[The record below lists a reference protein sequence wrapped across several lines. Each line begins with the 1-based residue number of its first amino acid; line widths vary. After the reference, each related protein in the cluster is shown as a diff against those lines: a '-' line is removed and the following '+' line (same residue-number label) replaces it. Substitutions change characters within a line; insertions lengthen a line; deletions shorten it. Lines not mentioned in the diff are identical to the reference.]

1 MLVIQASPSSATPA
15 TIPPIL
21 PEQNPQASA
30 PHTDPEISERE
41 RGKRKEREREERE
54 RERQRES
61 ASERVRARESIMCM
75 YCLVYVA
82 EKTGNAQAMSTLN
95 RS

>member
-30 PHTDPEISERE
+30 PHTDPEIS
-41 RGKRKEREREERE
+41 KREREREERE
-54 RERQRES
+54 ERERGERE
-61 ASERVRARESIMCM
+61 ERER
-75 YCLVYVA
+75 
-82 EKTGNAQAMSTLN
+82 
-95 RS
+95 

>member
-30 PHTDPEISERE
+30 PHTDPEISKRARERGERRRQERE
-41 RGKRKEREREERE
+41 RGERERREREERE
-54 RERQRES
+54 RGERASARKRERAR
-61 ASERVRARESIMCM
+61 ASERE
-75 YCLVYVA
+75 
-82 EKTGNAQAMSTLN
+82 
-95 RS
+95 